1 MTISMNRGLKNKLE
15 QGKAVVGP
23 FIKAVSPALI
33 EIIGLSGMDYVLID
47 LEHSP
52 VSMEEL
58 ENLLRAADSGDVC
71 AFVRVAGHNESDI
84 LHPLDKGAGGLLV
97 PMVSSGESAER
108 IVHFSKF
115 APQGERGMD
124 IYSRLLRDRIIFLGT
139 PIDDAV
145 ANTIIAQ
152 LLLLTSEDAE
162 ADINMYVNSPGGSVS
177 AGLAVYDTMQYVPND
192 VATTCVGLAASM
204 GSVILAGGAKGK
216 RSALPNSTV
225 LLHQPSQ
232 GFEGFVQAAD
242 LEIRAREIGK
252 VRDRIDQIFVEATGQ
267 SADRIH
273 ADSDRDFYLTAE
285 EARDYGLIDQIVKP
299 RTALADDSSDTEA

>member
-1 MTISMNRGLKNKLE
+1 MS
-15 QGKAVVGP
+15 V
-23 FIKAVSPALI
+23 
-33 EIIGLSGMDYVLID
+33 
-47 LEHSP
+47 
-52 VSMEEL
+52 
-58 ENLLRAADSGDVC
+58 
-71 AFVRVAGHNESDI
+71 
-84 LHPLDKGAGGLLV
+84 LV
-97 PMVSSGESAER
+97 PYVIEQTDR
-108 IVHFSKF
+108 
-115 APQGERGMD
+115 GERGMD

-162 ADINMYVNSPGGSVS
+162 ADINMYVNSPGGSVR

-232 GFEGFVQAAD
+232 GYEGFVQAAD

-252 VRDRIDQIFVEATGQ
+252 VSDRIDQIFVEATGQ

>member
-1 MTISMNRGLKNKLE
+1 MS
-15 QGKAVVGP
+15 V
-23 FIKAVSPALI
+23 
-33 EIIGLSGMDYVLID
+33 
-47 LEHSP
+47 
-52 VSMEEL
+52 
-58 ENLLRAADSGDVC
+58 
-71 AFVRVAGHNESDI
+71 
-84 LHPLDKGAGGLLV
+84 LV
-97 PMVSSGESAER
+97 PYVIEQTDR
-108 IVHFSKF
+108 
-115 APQGERGMD
+115 GERGMD

-285 EARDYGLIDQIVKP
+285 EAREYGLIDQIVKP